1 MSIRV
6 PVREDPTVGQKRSK
20 RDARDSRETTPV
32 SSDRPSGNDSTTTNL
47 ASNLPTNNN
56 IKTTTAS
63 AARQEANGTRNR
75 NARTEMPFK
84 TQLHTVE
91 NADSRGTRSTI
102 PPLENKTFAGVKDS
116 KLKNTTAVRNVTDV
130 AGSTNRK
137 VAEPK
142 KTEQRVLEE
151 GRKVEEKNRSCPEI
165 FNDEI
170 ISVVIPDKCESAPK
184 KDCKDYKEPKGK
196 QKRKSK
202 VINKK
207 EEKDKKLKTKESSV
221 VKSKDDDGAGSDD
234 SCSDGSSDK
243 SVPEVR
249 IQQPSKEVN
258 RTRQGSLPTDVQ
270 LLSFREQ
277 QNSIKP
283 TSHSAAAADSA
294 DAGRDRGKS
303 RKNATENIGGKT
315 KKGDAQVTSSAG
327 RPKTLDVPQK
337 NQNNNGKNQSN
348 VNSPSDGGKTSEMR
362 HPGPTSPHAI
372 AAAVMSLALGKNM
385 QASSKEN
392 NFDEQEQ
399 SKGKAY
405 TKSPALSNTLSD
417 SPPPTSP
424 TLLSG
429 SSRSSSYSSIVSSD
443 SSNGMEQAKPSGTKG
458 NKPRVKSAKTVP
470 LDGGGV
476 PSWSGAGNDCRIAT
490 VQ

>member
-1 MSIRV
+1 M
-6 PVREDPTVGQKRSK
+6 REEPTVGQKRSK
-20 RDARDSRETTPV
+20 REARDSRETTPV
-32 SSDRPSGNDSTTTNL
+32 TSDRPSGNDSTTTGL
-47 ASNLPTNNN
+47 ANNLPTNNN
-56 IKTTTAS
+56 IKTTATS
-63 AARQEANGTRNR
+63 AARQETNGTRNR
-75 NARTEMPFK
+75 NARTEMPLK
-84 TQLHTVE
+84 TQLSTVE
-91 NADSRGTRSTI
+91 NTDSRGARSTS

-116 KLKNTTAVRNVTDV
+116 KLKNTTAGRNVTDV
-130 AGSTNRK
+130 TGSTNRR
-137 VAEPK
+137 VAETK
-142 KTEQRVLEE
+142 KTDQRVLEE
-151 GRKVEEKNRSCPEI
+151 SRRVEEKNRSCPEI

-170 ISVVIPDKCESAPK
+170 ISVVIPNKYESAPK
-184 KDCKDYKEPKGK
+184 RDCKDSKETKGK

-202 VINKK
+202 AISKK
-207 EEKDKKLKTKESSV
+207 DEKDKKLKTKESAV
-221 VKSKDDDGAGSDD
+221 VKSKDDEGAASDD

-249 IQQPSKEVN
+249 IQQPPREVN

-277 QNSIKP
+277 QSSIKP
-283 TSHSAAAADSA
+283 TSHSTAAAADSV
-294 DAGRDRGKS
+294 DTGRDRGKS
-303 RKNATENIGGKT
+303 RKNAAENGAKC
-315 KKGDAQVTSSAG
+315 KKGEAQVASSAG

-348 VNSPSDGGKTSEMR
+348 VNSPGGGGKTSEVR

-392 NFDEQEQ
+392 NFDEQEL

-443 SSNGMEQAKPSGTKG
+443 SSNGVEQTKPSGTKA
-458 NKPRVKSAKTVP
+458 NKSRLKGAKSASV
-470 LDGGGV
+470 DGGGV
-476 PSWSGAGNDCRIAT
+476 PSWSGAGNDCRIDP

>member
-1 MSIRV
+1 M
-6 PVREDPTVGQKRSK
+6 REEPTGGQKRSK
-20 RDARDSRETTPV
+20 REARDSRETTPV
-32 SSDRPSGNDSTTTNL
+32 TSDRPSGNDSTTTGL
-47 ASNLPTNNN
+47 ANNLPTNNN
-56 IKTTTAS
+56 IKTTATS
-63 AARQEANGTRNR
+63 AARQETNGTRNR
-75 NARTEMPFK
+75 NARSEMPLK
-84 TQLHTVE
+84 TQLSTVE
-91 NADSRGTRSTI
+91 NTDSRGARSTS
-102 PPLENKTFAGVKDS
+102 PTLENKTFAGVKDN
-116 KLKNTTAVRNVTDV
+116 KLKNTTAGRNVSDV
-130 AGSTNRK
+130 TGSTNRR

-142 KTEQRVLEE
+142 KTDQRVLEE
-151 GRKVEEKNRSCPEI
+151 SRRVEEKNRSCPEI
-165 FNDEI
+165 LNDEI
-170 ISVVIPDKCESAPK
+170 ISVVIPNKYESAPK
-184 KDCKDYKEPKGK
+184 RDLKDPKEPKGK

-202 VINKK
+202 AISKK
-207 EEKDKKLKTKESSV
+207 DEKDKKLKTKESTV
-221 VKSKDDDGAGSDD
+221 VKSKDDEGAASDD

-249 IQQPSKEVN
+249 IQQPSREVN

-277 QNSIKP
+277 QSSIKP
-283 TSHSAAAADSA
+283 ASHSTAVAAAAAAADSV
-294 DAGRDRGKS
+294 DTGRDRGKS
-303 RKNATENIGGKT
+303 RKNTTENGGKS
-315 KKGDAQVTSSAG
+315 KKGEAQVASSVG

-348 VNSPSDGGKTSEMR
+348 VNSPGGGGKTSEMR

-392 NFDEQEQ
+392 NFDEQEL

-443 SSNGMEQAKPSGTKG
+443 SSNGVEQAKPSGTKP
-458 NKPRVKSAKTVP
+458 NKSRVKGAKSASV
-470 LDGGGV
+470 DGGGV
-476 PSWSGAGNDCRIAT
+476 PSWSGAGNDCRIDLL
-490 VQ
+490 Q